1 MNAARIIVRN
11 LRRRPLATALTSLSV
26 ALGVA
31 LFTTIG
37 ALREAGERGF
47 LRAAAIC
54 DQVVGAKGA
63 PLQLVLN
70 SVYHL
75 GTSPG
80 NVPYDLWTELRTK
93 PGVQWAIPVAVGDSY
108 RGARIVGVT
117 GDFFEVVRLG
127 GSGEEGA
134 PLRFAAGAA
143 FVHTADEF
151 AELREHLLEAHEHE
165 EEGGAHDEH
174 AEHPE
179 LQRAVIGAEV
189 ARTANLRLGSRFRP
203 AHDVS
208 GVAGAPEH
216 EEAEAEVVGVLA
228 PTGTPIDR
236 AIYVPIALYYAI
248 EGHAPSAATPEG
260 GARDPRGL
268 SAIYLRTRPGMYQIR
283 IWRELN
289 DRLDAQSARPAD
301 EVRSLFTLVGGLDRI
316 LRGISTLVVVVALVG
331 VMVALYNTMGARR
344 REFAVLRALGASRR
358 TLLGLVTGESALIAL
373 LGGLLGLVLSALT
386 ISFGAELLQGRTGVS
401 ISAAPAAGDLL
412 LLAAVTVAGALAGLV
427 PAASAYRTEAARTLS
442 SSV

>member
-1 MNAARIIVRN
+1 MNAMRIIVRN

-80 NVPYDLWTELRTK
+80 NLPYELWTELRTT
-93 PGVQWAIPVAVGDSY
+93 PGVTWAVPVAVGDSY

-117 GDFFEVVRLG
+117 SEFFEKVRLG
-127 GSGEEGA
+127 GEGEEGA
-134 PLRFAAGAA
+134 PLRFAEGAA

-174 AEHPE
+174 AAHPE
-179 LQRAVIGAEV
+179 LQRAVVGSEA
-189 ARTANLRLGSRFRP
+189 ARAANLRVGSRFRP

-216 EEAEAEVVGVLA
+216 EEAESEVVGVLA

-248 EGHAPSAATPEG
+248 EGHAPTEATP
-260 GARDPRGL
+260 
-268 SAIYLRTRPGMYQIR
+268 
-283 IWRELN
+283 
-289 DRLDAQSARPAD
+289 
-301 EVRSLFTLVGGLDRI
+301 
-316 LRGISTLVVVVALVG
+316 
-331 VMVALYNTMGARR
+331 
-344 REFAVLRALGASRR
+344 
-358 TLLGLVTGESALIAL
+358 
-373 LGGLLGLVLSALT
+373 
-386 ISFGAELLQGRTGVS
+386 
-401 ISAAPAAGDLL
+401 
-412 LLAAVTVAGALAGLV
+412 
-427 PAASAYRTEAARTLS
+427 
-442 SSV
+442 

>member
-1 MNAARIIVRN
+1 MNSARIIVRN

-37 ALREAGERGF
+37 ALRDAGERGF

-80 NVPYDLWTELRTK
+80 NLPYELWTELRTK
-93 PGVQWAIPVAVGDSY
+93 PGVQWAVPVAVGDSY

-117 GDFFEVVRLG
+117 SEFFDKVRLG
-127 GSGEEGA
+127 GAGEEGA
-134 PLRFAAGAA
+134 PLRFSEGGA
-143 FVHTADEF
+143 FLHTADEF
-151 AELREHLLEAHEHE
+151 AALREHLLAAHEHE
-165 EEGGAHDEH
+165 AEGEGHDEH
-174 AEHPE
+174 AAHPQ
-179 LQRAVIGAEV
+179 LQKAVVGSEAARAAH
-189 ARTANLRLGSRFRP
+189 LRVGSRFKP

-216 EEAEAEVVGVLA
+216 DEAEAEVVGVLA

-248 EGHAPSAATPEG
+248 AGHAPTEATPEG

-268 SAIYLRTRPGMYQIR
+268 SAVYLRTRPGMYQIR

-289 DRLDAQSARPAD
+289 DRQDAQSARPAD
-301 EVRSLFTLVGGLDRI
+301 EVRALFTLVGGIDRI
-316 LRGISTLVVVVALVG
+316 LRGVSSLVMVVALIG
-331 VMVALYNTMGARR
+331 VMVALYNTMGARS
-344 REFAVLRALGASRR
+344 REFAVLRALGARRR

-373 LGGLLGLVLSALT
+373 LGGVLGLALSALT
-386 ISFGAELLQGRTGVS
+386 ISAGAELLQGRTGVS
-401 ISAAPAAGDLL
+401 VSALPGAGDLL
-412 LLAAVTVAGALAGLV
+412 LLGVVTLAGALAGLL

-442 SSV
+442 ASV

>member
-1 MNAARIIVRN
+1 MNSARIVVRN
-11 LRRRPLATALTSLSV
+11 LRRRPLATVLTSLSV

-37 ALREAGERGF
+37 ALRDAGERGF

-54 DQVVGAKGA
+54 DQVVGAKGS
-63 PLQLVLN
+63 PLELVLN
-70 SVYHL
+70 SIYHL

-80 NVPYDLWTELRTK
+80 NVPYELWTELRAT
-93 PGVQWAIPVAVGDSY
+93 PGVQWAVPVAVGDSY
-108 RGARIVGVT
+108 QGARIVGVT
-117 GDFFEVVRLG
+117 DDFFARVRLG

-134 PLRFAAGAA
+134 PLRFAEGGP
-143 FVHTADEF
+143 FVHGADEF
-151 AELREHLLEAHEHE
+151 HHLRAHLLESHEHAD
-165 EEGGAHDEH
+165 EGGGHDEH
-174 AEHPE
+174 AAHPE
-179 LQRAVIGAEV
+179 LQRAVVGAEA
-189 ARTANLRLGSRFRP
+189 ARATGLRLGSRFRP

-216 EEAEAEVVGVLA
+216 EEAESEVVGVLA

-248 EGHAPSAATPEG
+248 EGHAPTEATPEG

-301 EVRSLFTLVGGLDRI
+301 EVRALFTLVGGLDRI
-316 LRGISTLVVVVALVG
+316 LRGVSTLVVVVALIG

-344 REFAVLRALGASRR
+344 REFAVLRALGARRR
-358 TLLGLVTGESALIAL
+358 TLLGLVTAESALIAL
-373 LGGLLGLVLSALT
+373 LGGLLGLALSAIT
-386 ISFGAELLQGRTGVS
+386 IGLGADLLQGRTGVS
-401 ISAAPAAGDLL
+401 IAVTPDVGDLL
-412 LLAAVTVAGALAGLV
+412 LLAAVTAAGALAGLV
-427 PAASAYRTEAARTLS
+427 PAAAAYRTEAARILS
-442 SSV
+442 ASE

>member
-1 MNAARIIVRN
+1 MNAARIVVRN

-75 GTSPG
+75 GASPG
-80 NVPYDLWTELRTK
+80 NLPYELWTELRTT
-93 PGVQWAIPVAVGDSY
+93 PGVTWAVPVAVGDSY

-117 GDFFEVVRLG
+117 SEFFDEVRLG
-127 GSGEEGA
+127 GEGEEGA
-134 PLRFAAGAA
+134 PLRFAEGAA

-151 AELREHLLEAHEHE
+151 AALREHLLAAHEHE
-165 EEGGAHDEH
+165 EEGGGHDEH
-174 AEHPE
+174 AAHPE
-179 LQRAVIGAEV
+179 LQRAVVGAEA
-189 ARTANLRLGSRFRP
+189 ARAANLRVGSRFRP

-216 EEAEAEVVGVLA
+216 EEAESEVVGVLA

-248 EGHAPSAATPEG
+248 EGHAPTEATPEG

-268 SAIYLRTRPGMYQIR
+268 SAVYLRTRPGMYQIR

-316 LRGISTLVVVVALVG
+316 LRGVSSLVVVVALVG

-344 REFAVLRALGASRR
+344 REFAVLRALGARRR

-373 LGGLLGLVLSALT
+373 LGGLLGLALSALT
-386 ISFGAELLQGRTGVS
+386 IGVFAELLQGRTGVS
-401 ISAAPAAGDLL
+401 VSALPGAGDLL
-412 LLAAVTVAGALAGLV
+412 LLGAVTLAGALAGLV

-442 SSV
+442 ASV